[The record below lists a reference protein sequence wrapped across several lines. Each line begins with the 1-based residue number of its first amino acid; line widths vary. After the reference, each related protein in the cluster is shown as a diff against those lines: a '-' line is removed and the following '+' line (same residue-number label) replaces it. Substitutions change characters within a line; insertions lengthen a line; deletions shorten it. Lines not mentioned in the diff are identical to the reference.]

1 MDAYGVRNASAK
13 LVFSWAFRSV
23 LFARGSD
30 ASRSQ
35 NQLLWTRN
43 FSHFLASS
51 YLSIYCD
58 PRSSGGRSGVSDPR
72 ATKRNAQIDLEAK
85 GGVGEKNHFWQA
97 KS

>member
-1 MDAYGVRNASAK
+1 MDAYGVRYASAK

-43 FSHFLASS
+43 FSHFLASR

-58 PRSSGGRSGVSDPR
+58 PWSTGVRSGVSNQV
-72 ATKRNAQIDLEAK
+72 ATKSTAKIDLGASE
-85 GGVGEKNHFWQA
+85 GLGDKNHFWQA
-97 KS
+97 KA